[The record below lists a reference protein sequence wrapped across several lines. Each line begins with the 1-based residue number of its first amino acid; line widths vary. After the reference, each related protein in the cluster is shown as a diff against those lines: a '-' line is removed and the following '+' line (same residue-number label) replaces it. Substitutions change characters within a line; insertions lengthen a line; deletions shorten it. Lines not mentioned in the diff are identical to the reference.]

1 VILKPVQDH
10 YRIELLG
17 QDHDREGFSC
27 GIEPLDIYIR
37 QQAGQDSKRNLA
49 AIFIM
54 TADSKLIA
62 GYYTLSAHSLN
73 VNDLPL
79 DLRKKLPR
87 IPIPVT
93 LLGRMAI
100 STSLQ
105 RQGLGAH
112 MLADAL
118 ERTWRGSRQIVS
130 WAMVVDA
137 KDGARDFYLT
147 HGFLALPDAPN
158 RLFLAMKT
166 IGELFRKSI

>member
-1 VILKPVQDH
+1 VIRKPLQDG
-10 YRIELLG
+10 YRIEPLG

-37 QQAGQDSKRNLA
+37 RQAGQDSKRNLA
-49 AIFIM
+49 AIFIL
-54 TADSKLIA
+54 TADSKSIA

-73 VNDLPL
+73 FDDLPL

-105 RQGLGAH
+105 GQGLGAY

-118 ERTWRGSRQIVS
+118 KRAVRGSQQIAS

-137 KDGARDFYLT
+137 KDGARDFYLA
-147 HGFLALPDAPN
+147 HGLFALPDAPN
-158 RLFLAMKT
+158 RLFLPMKT
-166 IGELFRKSI
+166 IGELFRKSV

>member
-1 VILKPVQDH
+1 MIPKPVQDD
-10 YRIELLG
+10 YRIEPFG
-17 QDHDREGFSC
+17 QDHNREGFSC
-27 GIEPLDIYIR
+27 GIEPLDVYIR

-100 STSLQ
+100 STLLQ
-105 RQGLGAH
+105 RQGLGAY

-118 ERTWRGSRQIVS
+118 QRTWRGSQQIAS
-130 WAMVVDA
+130 WAMVVDT
-137 KDGARDFYLT
+137 KENARDFYLAN
-147 HGFLALPDAPN
+147 GFLALPDAPD
-158 RLFLAMKT
+158 RLFLPMKT
-166 IGELFRKSI
+166 IGELFRKSV